1 MIIKYGTSEDAALVD
16 AKNLPSWMAEG
27 AVAPIAAGSADSDSA
42 SDNEKEGDEE

>member
-16 AKNLPSWMAEG
+16 GRNLPSWMAEG
-27 AVAPIAAGSADSDSA
+27 ATAPVAAESADADSA